1 MGKTD
6 EGNIRLERLG
16 SSAQVEEL
24 ASDSSG
30 KERHLSHC
38 VVMKKLV
45 KMFSVKNKLEGK
57 GI

>member
-6 EGNIRLERLG
+6 EGSIRLERLG

-30 KERHLSHC
+30 KETSLP
-38 VVMKKLV
+38 LW
-45 KMFSVKNKLEGK
+45 
-57 GI
+57 